1 MSTHTVAMTV
11 NGQAVALKVVGHHT
25 LLQVLRDQLGL
36 KGAKDGCG
44 EGDCGACTVLMDGA
58 PVNACLVL
66 APQSDGAEIVT
77 IEGLGT
83 PEAMHPLQ
91 AAFVEEGGTQCGY
104 CTPGIIISALALLNE
119 NPSPTEEE
127 IRWAL
132 AGNLCRCT
140 GYTKVIA
147 AVQRAAAEMANKT
160 EKETSEV

>member
-1 MSTHTVAMTV
+1 MSTHTIAMTV
-11 NGQAVALKVVGHHT
+11 NGQAVALRVAAHHT

-36 KGAKDGCG
+36 QGAKDGCG

-66 APQSDGAEIVT
+66 APQADGAEIVT

-140 GYTKVIA
+140 GYTKVIT
-147 AVQRAAAEMANKT
+147 AVQRAADEMADKA
-160 EKETSEV
+160 

>member
-1 MSTHTVAMTV
+1 MSTHTIAMTV
-11 NGQAVALKVVGHHT
+11 NGQAVTLKVTAHHT

-66 APQSDGAEIVT
+66 APQADGAEIVT

-91 AAFVEEGGTQCGY
+91 VAFVEEGGTQCGY

-147 AVQRAAAEMANKT
+147 AVQRAAAEMADKA
-160 EKETSEV
+160 

>member
-1 MSTHTVAMTV
+1 MSTHAITMTV
-11 NGQAVALKVVGHHT
+11 NGRLVALKVAAHHT

-36 KGAKDGCG
+36 TGTKDGCG

-58 PVNACLVL
+58 PVNSCLIL
-66 APQSDGAEIVT
+66 APQADGAEIVT

-83 PEAMHPLQ
+83 TEAMHPLQ

-104 CTPGIIISALALLNE
+104 CTPGFIMAAAALLNQ

-132 AGNLCRCT
+132 AGNICRCT
-140 GYTKVIA
+140 GYTKIIA
-147 AVQRAAAEMANKT
+147 AVQRAAAELTA
-160 EKETSEV
+160 EA